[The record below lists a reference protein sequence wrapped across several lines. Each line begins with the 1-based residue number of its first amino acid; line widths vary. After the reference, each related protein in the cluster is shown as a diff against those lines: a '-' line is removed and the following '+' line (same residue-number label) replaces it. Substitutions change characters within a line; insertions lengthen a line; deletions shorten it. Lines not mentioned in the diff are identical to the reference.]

1 MNGDLKVNPE
11 GVWAAIFLILATFAI
26 LATNIQLV
34 AELLCAGLQAG
45 RTKKRNSDAP
55 TA

>member
-34 AELLCAGLQAG
+34 ADTLVVKRIRQADRENG
-45 RTKKRNSDAP
+45 KPILR
-55 TA
+55 